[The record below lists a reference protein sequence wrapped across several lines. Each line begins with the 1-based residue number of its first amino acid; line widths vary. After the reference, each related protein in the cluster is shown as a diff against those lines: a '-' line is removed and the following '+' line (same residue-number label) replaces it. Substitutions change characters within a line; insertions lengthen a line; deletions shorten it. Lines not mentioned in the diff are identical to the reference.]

1 MLYLLREQ
9 HHQEMPPV
17 LAQVE
22 TEFSSQPLIIL
33 KLNEDN
39 YGPFLNHSIAQTG
52 WCFTVKI
59 LSLNGYFFLSWDI

>member
-1 MLYLLREQ
+1 MSSLILAALWSKLQTVLYLLREQ

-52 WCFTVKI
+52 
-59 LSLNGYFFLSWDI
+59 